1 MESMERTCAFHGAQ
15 SLEKHKKANIK
26 NFFDEEFVSFAYANK
41 EFKIMDECG
50 VNCRKF

>member
-26 NFFDEEFVSFAYANK
+26 NFFDEEFVSFAYAFK
-41 EFKIMDECG
+41 EWMN
-50 VNCRKF
+50 VV